1 VVRLGTTSVT
11 ILLEVW
17 VRPVLGSGEDRFTLF
32 KVTEAA
38 FTYVSLGEDGRKQP
52 IDREQARQRLPGLNC

>member
-1 VVRLGTTSVT
+1 MT

-17 VRPVLGSGEDRFTLF
+17 VRPVLGTGEDRFTLF